1 MTSEKLWSPS
11 TTKNNINKFIKYINK
26 EDEIY
31 TYEDLHKWS
40 VAKKE
45 DFWNKY
51 CNDKD
56 KIISIDK
63 FGESAPIDDLMT
75 HFGFTVSNVIK
86 KIEKII

>member
-1 MTSEKLWSPS
+1 MV
-11 TTKNNINKFIKYINK
+11 
-26 EDEIY
+26 
-31 TYEDLHKWS
+31 YE
-40 VAKKE
+40 
-45 DFWNKY
+45 FNWNKY